1 MTWQDSIGWRKTSV
15 LCHCLTECILF
26 TYSQHVNINSNKLY
40 TIKTCEICTQVICE
54 RAYKYTLRQHV
65 SVYLLYSQHVNTK
78 YYTKT
83 NHKIR
88 RREKVGRVTH
98 CCHPS
103 FSHFN
108 HAKRLQRKLISAMK
122 CQGQC
127 KLIRCSK
134 TKENEP

>member
-98 CCHPS
+98 CWKSNTLLSSIILS
-103 FSHFN
+103 FY

-122 CQGQC
+122 CQG
-127 KLIRCSK
+127 
-134 TKENEP
+134 TM